1 MVKLIASDIDG
12 TLIPYGETS
21 FSPRLFDLIRRL
33 KEAGI
38 LFCPASGR
46 QYHSLRRLFTPV
58 EDEICF
64 LCENG
69 SVVFGPGKED
79 TAPVLAKTAMP
90 REDALALA
98 RDIMDIEECEVLVS
112 GENMSYVCGCTDE
125 YIRQL
130 REFLGNLVQRVEA
143 IEEIPEEILK
153 ISVYCPHHAAG
164 PMALLGPRWGEKF
177 QMAEA
182 GPAWLDLTLA
192 NKGLGIRKLC
202 QSLGIDPGEVMAFG
216 DNWNDVSMLEAVGT
230 PWLMETA
237 APALRARFPRQ
248 CADVPAVL
256 EGVLAELEH

>member
-1 MVKLIASDIDG
+1 MTGVQTCA
-12 TLIPYGETS
+12 IPISS
-21 FSPRLFDLIRRL
+21 FSPKLFDLIRRL
-33 KEAGI
+33 KDSGV

-46 QYHSLRRLFTPV
+46 QYHSLRRLFAQA

-69 SVVFGPGKED
+69 TVVFGPGKEE

-98 RDIMDIEECEVLVS
+98 RDVMDREECEVLIS
-112 GENMSYVCGCTDE
+112 GENISYVCGCTDM

-130 REFLGNLVQRVEA
+130 EEFLGNRVRRVEA
-143 IEEIPEEILK
+143 VEEIPEEILK

-164 PMALLGPRWGEKF
+164 PAALLRPRWGERF

-182 GPAWLDLTLA
+182 GPVWLDFTLA

-202 QSLGIDPGEVMAFG
+202 QSLGIGLGEVMAFG

-237 APALRARFPRQ
+237 APALRERFPRQ
-248 CADVPAVL
+248 CGDVLAVL
-256 EGVLAELEH
+256 EDILTELER

>member
-1 MVKLIASDIDG
+1 MLKLIASDIDG

-21 FSPRLFDLIRRL
+21 LSPRLFGLIRRL
-33 KEAGI
+33 KDAGV

-46 QYHSLRRLFTPV
+46 QYHSLRHIFAPV

-69 SVVFGPGKED
+69 AVVFGPGKED
-79 TAPVLAKTAMP
+79 TAPVLAKTTMP

-112 GENMSYVCGCTDE
+112 GENTAYVCGCDDE
-125 YIRQL
+125 FIRQL
-130 REFLGNLVQRVEA
+130 ETLLGNRVRRVAA
-143 IEEIPEEILK
+143 IEDIPEDILK

-164 PMALLGPRWGEKF
+164 PMERLRPRWGERF

-182 GPAWLDLTLA
+182 GPAWLDLTVA

-202 QSLGIDPGEVMAFG
+202 QSLSIDPGEIMAFG

-237 APALRARFPRQ
+237 APALRERFPRQ
-248 CADVPAVL
+248 CGDVLAVL
-256 EGVLAELEH
+256 EDVLKTLEK